1 MALLNV
7 IRTNWLFFEYGSS
20 FMSLLS
26 FCSLLSLYPSIPLP
40 LTLNS
45 SEEFKIAGTNI
56 VFWVCAVIFVY
67 SFGKNIFFPNTG
79 AVTTSIIVS
88 SEMGRLVR
96 LAYQPLF
103 GTYTKFEIEWSSNCS
118 LFSEQSFQQ
127 IQLPSTVGLWR
138 EKTLLPARVKV

>member
-45 SEEFKIAGTNI
+45 SEKFKIAGTNV

-67 SFGKNIFFPNTG
+67 SFGTNSFFPNTG
-79 AVTTSIIVS
+79 AVTTSIIVWD
-88 SEMGRLVR
+88 GQLVR

-103 GTYTKFEIEWSSNCS
+103 GTYTKFEIEPGNCS

-138 EKTLLPARVKV
+138 EKTLFPARVKV